1 MTHSRYKQ
9 PIGGCRTKEV
19 CVMKRIKL
27 VIAVAAV
34 MAMMIVA
41 AAAPAMAKG
50 NDNSNNDRHLDR
62 TDIRFDRQLQN
73 DNFGF
78 ENEGFFPFA
87 FENFDFF
94 PFDFDNNG
102 VFFG

>member
-1 MTHSRYKQ
+1 
-9 PIGGCRTKEV
+9 
-19 CVMKRIKL
+19 MKRIKL

-41 AAAPAMAKG
+41 AAAPAIAKG
-50 NDNSNNDRHLDR
+50 NNDSDRHLDQ

-94 PFDFDNNG
+94 PFGFDDDG
-102 VFFG
+102 VFFGIDQNID

>member
-1 MTHSRYKQ
+1 
-9 PIGGCRTKEV
+9 
-19 CVMKRIKL
+19 MKRIKL

-50 NDNSNNDRHLDR
+50 NNDNDRHLDR
-62 TDIRFDRQLQN
+62 TDIRLDRQLQN

-78 ENEGFFPFA
+78 FPFA
-87 FENFDFF
+87 FE
-94 PFDFDNNG
+94 DFDNLAFVPFGFDDNG
-102 VFFG
+102 VFFGIDQEIH